1 MLPFALAGF
10 LSPRAG
16 ATLKRIPIKT
26 SYSISVAAD
35 CVDGGLA
42 LEFQLV
48 YQVHVLVTPLNT
60 IESSN
65 RCHTVP
71 VRQACG

>member
-1 MLPFALAGF
+1 M
-10 LSPRAG
+10 
-16 ATLKRIPIKT
+16 
-26 SYSISVAAD
+26 AAD

-42 LEFQLV
+42 LEFQLG